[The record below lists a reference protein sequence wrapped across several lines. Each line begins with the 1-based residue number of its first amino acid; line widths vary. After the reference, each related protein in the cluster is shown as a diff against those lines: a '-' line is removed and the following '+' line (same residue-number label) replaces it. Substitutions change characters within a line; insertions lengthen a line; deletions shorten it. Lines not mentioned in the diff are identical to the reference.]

1 MELYLHISIH
11 IEGTDSINSVINTD
25 HSLARYSDGFS
36 ATSTSKVSHP
46 KVLRLESWDTVVR
59 CTDLCQEIEERVQI
73 VQSLDALVQR
83 GHHGVSVLC
92 QFHAVRLFLA
102 RAQFAEL
109 LEQIKKFLMLFEQ
122 PETKEVGDE
131 GKFSLKKAGPLQA

>member
-1 MELYLHISIH
+1 M
-11 IEGTDSINSVINTD
+11 
-25 HSLARYSDGFS
+25 
-36 ATSTSKVSHP
+36 
-46 KVLRLESWDTVVR
+46 VR
-59 CTDLCQEIEERVQI
+59 CTDLRQEIEERVQI

-83 GHHGVSVLC
+83 GHHSVGVLC
-92 QFHAVRLFLA
+92 QFHAVRLFVA

-131 GKFSLKKAGPLQA
+131 GKFSLIWGKVYYRSKRCTTCFVGGNY